1 MTDDGFQEVVLEKLI
16 NIENRLSILE
26 TEVRTYVKFVKIV
39 IAILSFIASL
49 FGVNLANYLQM
60 LP

>member
-1 MTDDGFQEVVLEKLI
+1 LEKLI